1 MNTFT
6 RWLRNLL
13 IFFFTSTILA
23 VVILKY
29 IPVYVTPLMLI
40 RVVEQVIDGKEPA
53 IHHRWVPLEHISHN
67 LPQAVMASEDNL
79 FLKHGGFDL
88 EQIQKAQLEAQEGKR
103 QRGAS
108 TISQQTA
115 RNVFLWQQRSWLRK
129 GLEAYFTFLIEKIW
143 GKERIME
150 VYLNSIEM
158 GKGIYGAE
166 AVARSNFNTTPDRLT
181 RDQCAYIAVSL
192 PNPLQRD
199 SAHPSAKMKKMHNTI
214 KKRMKQIDEF
224 PRDVCAQ

>member
-1 MNTFT
+1 MKKVS
-6 RWLRNLL
+6 RWLRNIL
-13 IFFFTSTILA
+13 IFFFTSTILS

-29 IPVYVTPLMLI
+29 IPVYITPLMLI
-40 RVVEQVIDGKEPA
+40 RCVESVSSGETPEIN
-53 IHHRWVPLEHISHN
+53 HHWVPLENITHH

-115 RNVFLWQQRSWLRK
+115 RNVFLWQKRSWLRK

-158 GKGIYGAE
+158 GKNIYGAD
-166 AVARSNFNTTPDRLT
+166 AVARINFNTTPDKLT
-181 RDQCAYIAVSL
+181 KSQCAYIAVSL
-192 PNPLQRD
+192 PNPRERD
-199 SAHPSAKMKKMHNTI
+199 SSHPSAKMRQMHNTI
-214 KKRMKQIDEF
+214 LKRMNQIDTF
-224 PRDVCAQ
+224 PRDLCAE

>member
-1 MNTFT
+1 MKNIT
-6 RWLRNLL
+6 RWIRNIL
-13 IFFFTSTILA
+13 IFFFTSTILS

-40 RVVEQVIDGKEPA
+40 RAVEQMMDGKEPV
-53 IHHRWVPLEHISHN
+53 IKHYWVPLDRINHN

-79 FLKHGGFDL
+79 FLKHSGFDL

-129 GLEAYFTFLIEKIW
+129 GLEAYFTLLIEKIW

-158 GKGIYGAE
+158 GKGIYGAD
-166 AVARSNFNTTPDRLT
+166 AVARVNFNTTPDKLT
-181 RDQCAYIAVSL
+181 KDQCAYIAVSL

-199 SAHPSAKMKKMHNTI
+199 SAHPTAKMKKMHNTI
-214 KKRMKQIDEF
+214 KKRMKQIDQF
-224 PRDVCAQ
+224 PKEACAE

>member
-1 MNTFT
+1 MKTVT
-6 RWLRNLL
+6 RWLRNIL
-13 IFFFTSTILA
+13 IFFFASTILA
-23 VVILKY
+23 VVFLKY
-29 IPVYVTPLMLI
+29 VPVYITPLMLI
-40 RVVEQVIDGKEPA
+40 RCVETMADGGTPE
-53 IHHRWVPLEHISHN
+53 INHHWVPLERINHN

-79 FLKHGGFDL
+79 FLKHSGFDL
-88 EQIQKAQLEAQEGKR
+88 EQIQKAQIEAQEGKR

-115 RNVFLWQQRSWLRK
+115 RNVFLWQKRSWLRK

-158 GKGIYGAE
+158 GKGIYGAD
-166 AVARSNFNTTPDRLT
+166 AVARINFDTTPDKLT

-199 SAHPSAKMKKMHNTI
+199 SAHPTPKMKKMHRTI
-214 KKRMKQIDEF
+214 LKRMKQIDEF
-224 PRDVCAQ
+224 PRDVCAK

>member
-1 MNTFT
+1 MKTIT
-6 RWLRNLL
+6 RWLRNIL
-13 IFFFTSTILA
+13 IFFFASTILS

-29 IPVYVTPLMLI
+29 IPVYITPLMLI
-40 RVVEQVIDGKEPA
+40 RAVEAVVNGEPPVIK
-53 IHHRWVPLEHISHN
+53 HQWVPLEKISHN

-79 FLKHGGFDL
+79 FLKHSGFDL
-88 EQIQKAQLEAQEGKR
+88 EQIQKAQIEAQEGKR

-115 RNVFLWQQRSWLRK
+115 RNVFLWQHRSWLRK

-158 GKGIYGAE
+158 GKGIYGAH
-166 AVARSNFNTTPDRLT
+166 AVAHTNFGVSPSQLSK
-181 RDQCAYIAVSL
+181 QQSALIAVSL
-192 PNPLQRD
+192 PNPLNRD
-199 SAHPSAKMKKMHNTI
+199 SAHPTPKMKKMQRTI
-214 KKRMKQIDEF
+214 LKRMNQIDEF
-224 PRDVCAQ
+224 PRDVCAR

>member
-1 MNTFT
+1 MKNIT
-6 RWLRNLL
+6 RWLRNIL

-40 RVVEQVIDGKEPA
+40 RAVEQMMDGKEPV
-53 IHHRWVPLEHISHN
+53 INHRWVPLEDISRH

-79 FLKHGGFDL
+79 FLKHKGFDL
-88 EQIQKAQLEAQEGKR
+88 EQIQKAQIEAQEGKR

-115 RNVFLWQQRSWLRK
+115 RNVFLWQKRSWLRK
-129 GLEAYFTFLIEKIW
+129 GLEAYFTFLIEMVW

-158 GKGIYGAE
+158 GRGIYGAD
-166 AVARSNFNTTPDRLT
+166 AVARINFNTTPDKLT
-181 RDQCAYIAVSL
+181 RDQSAYIAVSL
-192 PNPLQRD
+192 PNPLERD
-199 SAHPSAKMKKMHNTI
+199 SAHPTSKMKKMHRTI
-214 KKRMKQIDEF
+214 LKRMNQIDQF
-224 PRDVCAQ
+224 PKELCAE

>member
-1 MNTFT
+1 MKNIT
-6 RWLRNLL
+6 RWLRNIL

-40 RVVEQVIDGKEPA
+40 RAVEQMMDGKEPV
-53 IHHRWVPLEHISHN
+53 INHRWVPLEDISRH

-79 FLKHGGFDL
+79 FLKHKGFDL

-115 RNVFLWQQRSWLRK
+115 RNVFLWQHRSWLRK
-129 GLEAYFTFLIEKIW
+129 GLEAYFTFLIENIW

-158 GKGIYGAE
+158 GNGIYGAD
-166 AVARSNFNTTPDRLT
+166 AVARINFGTTPDKLT
-181 RDQCAYIAVSL
+181 KDQSAYIAVSL
-192 PNPLQRD
+192 PNPRERD
-199 SAHPSAKMKKMHNTI
+199 SAHPSARMKRMHRTI
-214 KKRMKQIDEF
+214 LKRMKQIDQF
-224 PRDVCAQ
+224 PKEACAQ

>member
-1 MNTFT
+1 M
-6 RWLRNLL
+6 
-13 IFFFTSTILA
+13 IFFFTSTILS

-40 RVVEQVIDGKEPA
+40 RAVEQMMDGQDPVIK
-53 IHHRWVPLEHISHN
+53 HYWVPLDRINHN

-115 RNVFLWQQRSWLRK
+115 RNVFLWQKRSWLRK

-158 GKGIYGAE
+158 GKGIYGAD
-166 AVARSNFNTTPDRLT
+166 AVARINFNTTPDKLT
-181 RDQCAYIAVSL
+181 KDQCAYIAVSL
-192 PNPLQRD
+192 PNPLLRD
-199 SAHPSAKMKKMHNTI
+199 SAHPTAKMKKMHNTI
-214 KKRMKQIDEF
+214 KKRMKQIDQF
-224 PRDVCAQ
+224 PKEACAQ

>member
-1 MNTFT
+1 MNKVT
-6 RWLRNLL
+6 RWLRNIL

-40 RVVEQVIDGKEPA
+40 RCVENVIKGDTPR
-53 IHHRWVPLEHISHN
+53 ISHRWIPLDRISHN

-79 FLKHGGFDL
+79 FLKHSGFDL

-158 GKGIYGAE
+158 GRGIYGAD
-166 AVARSNFNTTPDRLT
+166 AVARINFNTTPDRLT

-192 PNPLQRD
+192 PNPLERD
-199 SAHPSAKMKKMHNTI
+199 SAHPTAKMRRMHKTI
-214 KKRMKQIDEF
+214 LKRMKQIDTF
-224 PRDVCAQ
+224 PKDACAE

>member
-1 MNTFT
+1 MKTFS
-6 RWLRNLL
+6 RWLRNIL

-40 RVVEQVIDGKEPA
+40 RCVENVIKGDTPR
-53 IHHRWVPLEHISHN
+53 ISHRWIPLDRISHN

-79 FLKHGGFDL
+79 FLKHSGFDL

-158 GKGIYGAE
+158 GRGIYGAD
-166 AVARSNFNTTPDRLT
+166 AVARINFNTTPDRLT

-192 PNPLQRD
+192 PNPLERD
-199 SAHPSAKMKKMHNTI
+199 SAHPTAKMRRMHKTI
-214 KKRMKQIDEF
+214 LKRMKQIDTF
-224 PRDVCAQ
+224 PKDACAE

>member
-1 MNTFT
+1 MKTIG
-6 RWLRNLL
+6 RWLRNIL
-13 IFFFTSTILA
+13 IFFFTSTLLA

-29 IPVYVTPLMLI
+29 IPVYITPLMLI
-40 RVVEQVIDGKEPA
+40 RSVEAMIDGKTPA
-53 IHHRWVPLEHISHN
+53 INHHWVPLERISHN
-67 LPQAVMASEDNL
+67 LPQAAMASEDNL
-79 FLKHGGFDL
+79 FLKHNGFDL
-88 EQIQKAQLEAQEGKR
+88 EQIQKAQIAAQEGKR

-158 GKGIYGAE
+158 GDGIYGAD
-166 AVARSNFNTTPDRLT
+166 AVARINFGTTPDKLT
-181 RDQCAYIAVSL
+181 KSQSVYIAVSL
-192 PNPLQRD
+192 PNPRERD
-199 SAHPSAKMKKMHNTI
+199 SGHPNAKMKRLHGI
-214 KKRMKQIDEF
+214 ISKRMNQIDQF
-224 PRDVCAQ
+224 PKDLCAK